1 MAIVEHILHT
11 ILTAMQQIELATTLI
26 DINTDNTDDYYAIIE
41 KNNERLEIIAFEIIG
56 MKTENQ
62 FEEFREVLFKELEII
77 RTINFNFYIK
87 KKDRVKV
94 RELAEKLDTE
104 MKLVIERIRNINCTK
119 KD

>member
-1 MAIVEHILHT
+1 
-11 ILTAMQQIELATTLI
+11 MQQIELATTLI

-62 FEEFREVLFKELEII
+62 FDEFREVLFKELEII

-87 KKDRVKV
+87 KRDIIKLRD
-94 RELAEKLDTE
+94 LTEKMNTE
-104 MKLVIERIRNINCTK
+104 MKMAIDRIRNIDHAK
-119 KD
+119 KLVLE